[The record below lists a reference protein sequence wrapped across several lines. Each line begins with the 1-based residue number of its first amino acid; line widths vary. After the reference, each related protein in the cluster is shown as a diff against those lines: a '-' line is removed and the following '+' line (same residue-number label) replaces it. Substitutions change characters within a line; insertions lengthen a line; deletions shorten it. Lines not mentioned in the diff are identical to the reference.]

1 MADQAHNEPTYH
13 VLLIGVDDYPHAALG
28 GCVNDI
34 DEVQRLLLGERMAK
48 HRDRVRIRRL
58 ASPLPGTEHET
69 SVPAVAATLANIRD
83 ALDQL
88 ASDEVRGRDRVF
100 IYYSG
105 HGSRVEVTAPDGR
118 RLHREAL
125 VPVDYDAEPSGRRML
140 FDYELNDRLRAIT
153 AKTPS
158 VTVVLD
164 CCHAAGATRD
174 SPDREHKPR
183 FLDLSAILGRH
194 VDPLPDPASQRPAV
208 NARTGERSVPEEH
221 RLGGGVDLCHVVCA
235 CLNHEI
241 AKEDTGDGIRHGL
254 LTRALIATLKD
265 ADNVEL
271 PAVTWGRI
279 WQKLQAYVEARNPW
293 QHPWMAGN
301 LGRAVLAG
309 PPVEGDPGI
318 AVSHT
323 PEGFR
328 IEAGTLASITEEAVL
343 AVYGPKPAYF
353 PPLHDDTHR
362 IGMLRVTRAER
373 AWSLAEAI
381 GTLELV
387 DGARA
392 RLIKPGPGSRLR
404 CGVVPSNAAI
414 EAQIEASNLL
424 ELVQPGDGAAV
435 RLEQCGRV
443 WRLTDDVHG
452 TSPEAPVLFALEPHE
467 LSFAGA
473 LLEHYRGYSLPLRVA
488 ERATDLPDALKLRVL
503 ACPDKDLS
511 SAEAQVAVLPDAASS
526 GAGSYALRSGAKVGF
541 SVHNLSPHTLK
552 VALFNVAASGKV
564 QLIDDQEI
572 DAGAVYTFWARNN
585 LGSPFKMVPPAG
597 VAHCID
603 HMVAIGRTAM
613 SSDLKYLNVGKTFAQ
628 VVQRTRGD
636 GSRDLDDGTDKTAA
650 LEHWT
655 SAHVI
660 IETDDRPRP

>member
-1 MADQAHNEPTYH
+1 MADQARNEPTYH
-13 VLLIGVDDYPHAALG
+13 ILLIGVDDYPRATLR

-34 DEVQRLLLGERMAK
+34 DEVQRLLLGERMAN

-69 SVPAVAATLANIRD
+69 SVPEDAATLVHIRD

-88 ASDEVRGRDRVF
+88 ASDEVRAGDRVF

-105 HGSRVEVTAPDGR
+105 HGTRIEVTAPDGR
-118 RLHREAL
+118 RFHREAL
-125 VPVDYDAEPSGRRML
+125 VPVDYAAEPSARRML
-140 FDYELNDRLRAIT
+140 FDHELNDRLRAIT
-153 AKTPS
+153 ARTPS

-174 SPDREHKPR
+174 SPDREQRPR
-183 FLDLSAILGRH
+183 FLDPSLLLDRQ
-194 VDPLPDPASQRPAV
+194 VEPLPDPASHRPAV
-208 NARTGERSVPEEH
+208 DGRTDGRSAPEEH

-241 AKEDTGDGIRHGL
+241 AREDTGDGVGHGL
-254 LTRALIATLKD
+254 LTGALIAALKA

-279 WQKLQAYVEARNPW
+279 WSALQAYVETRNPW

-318 AVSHT
+318 PVSRT

-328 IEAGTLASITEEAVL
+328 IEAGTLASITKDAEL

-353 PPLHDDTHR
+353 PPLHHDTDR
-362 IGMLRVTRAER
+362 IGVLRVTRAER
-373 AWSLAEAI
+373 AWSLARAI

-392 RLIKPGPGSRLR
+392 RLIQPGPDSRLR
-404 CGVVPSNAAI
+404 CGVVPPNAAI
-414 EAQIEASNLL
+414 EAQIEASMLL
-424 ELVQPGDGAAV
+424 ELVQPGHGAAV

-452 TSPEAPVLFALEPHE
+452 TSPDAPVLFALEPHE
-467 LSFAGA
+467 LSFAGK
-473 LLEHYRGYSLPLRVA
+473 LLEHYRSYSLPLRVA
-488 ERATDLPDALKLRVL
+488 ERATDLPDALELCVL

-526 GAGSYALRSGAKVGF
+526 GAGSYVLRSGARVCF
-541 SVHNLSPHTLK
+541 SVHNRSPHPLK

-564 QLIDDQEI
+564 RLIDDQEI
-572 DAGAVYTFWARNN
+572 DAGAGYTFWASNN
-585 LGSPFKMVPPAG
+585 LGSPFRMAPPAG

-603 HMVAIGRTAM
+603 RMVAIGRTVM
-613 SSDLKYLNVGKTFAQ
+613 NSDLGYLKVDKTFAQ
-628 VVQRTRGD
+628 VVHRMRSD

-650 LEHWT
+650 FEHWT
-655 SAHVI
+655 AAQAI
-660 IETDDRPRP
+660 IETRDPRRP